1 MKRFFPFFFPLIFL
15 LASVSCGKK
24 GSLQP
29 PLARVPKKIE
39 VFDLIQRGDRV
50 IFDWE
55 NPTAYT
61 DGSPLLEV
69 AEVEIGTV
77 RGDKRPMEER
87 EFEQS
92 AEWLTSLKNEEFSQQ
107 GRNEAA
113 NRLTYLYKL
122 SAEDLKSEG
131 LTFGLRVKDK
141 KRRKSAFS
149 NFLFI
154 KPEILSIPPQNIKAA
169 VFEDRIELSW
179 SAPEKNFDES
189 SPARVKGYN
198 IYRLEKEGL
207 LVRLNSGL
215 VAEKKY
221 DDRNFLFGNTYRY
234 FVRASVTD
242 TPPFLESEDSGV
254 LEVLAKDT
262 FSPAAPSG
270 LVTIATENSISLS
283 WDSNREQDLA
293 GYRVWRRQEGE
304 DEFILLTSKPIRENA
319 FNDTAVEKDR
329 RYYYAITAVDKSGNE
344 GPKSVAVSD
353 IVKDGV

>member
-1 MKRFFPFFFPLIFL
+1 MKRFFPFFFSIIL
-15 LASVSCGKK
+15 LASISCGKK

-39 VFDLIQRGDRV
+39 VFDLIQRGDK
-50 IFDWE
+50 IILEWQ

-61 DGSPLLEV
+61 DGSPLAEM
-69 AEVEIGTV
+69 AEVEIWIG
-77 RGDKRPMEER
+77 RGDKRSLKEGK
-87 EFEQS
+87 FEQS
-92 AEWLTSLKNEEFSQQ
+92 AERLTSLRNEEFSKQ
-107 GRNEAA
+107 GKEGAS
-113 NRLTYLYKL
+113 NRQTYLYKL
-122 SAEDLKSEG
+122 SGEDLKSPG

-154 KPEILSIPPQNIKAA
+154 KPEILSLPPQDLKAA

-179 SAPEKNFDES
+179 SAPEKNIDDS
-189 SPARVKGYN
+189 SPARVNGYN
-198 IYRLEKEGL
+198 VYLVDEDGL
-207 LVRLNSGL
+207 PVRLNSAL
-215 VAEKKY
+215 AAEKKY
-221 DDRNFLFGNTYRY
+221 DDRNFLFGNTSRY

-242 TPPFLESEDSGV
+242 TPPFLESEDSRV

-262 FSPAAPSG
+262 FAPAAPSG
-270 LVTIATENSISLS
+270 LVTIATENLISLS

-304 DEFILLTSKPIRENA
+304 DEFILLTSQPIRENA
-319 FNDTAVEKDR
+319 YNDTAVEKKK
-329 RYYYAITAVDKSGNE
+329 RYYYAITALDKSGNE
-344 GPKSVAVSD
+344 GPKSAAVSD